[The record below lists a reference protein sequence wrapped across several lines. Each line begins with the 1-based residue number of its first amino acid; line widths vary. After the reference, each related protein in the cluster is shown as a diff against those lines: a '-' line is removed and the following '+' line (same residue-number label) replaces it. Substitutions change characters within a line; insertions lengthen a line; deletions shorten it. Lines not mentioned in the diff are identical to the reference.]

1 MKKIISFLAAVSL
14 LFLCFS
20 CSKGKN
26 ETQSDNSLNKTSKQ
40 NKDMVLNVASYS
52 SFAEDWG
59 AGGDIIKQFQRET
72 GITVNLINAGSGAE
86 LVGYIKNN
94 AQKEKVDVVVGISD
108 DYINTD
114 FASFLREPV
123 VFDYSYYTF
132 LKSRESKIKTPDSL
146 WDLTKDEYNKQF
158 ILIDPR
164 TSSVGLGA
172 LYWTK
177 SVLKNDFINWWEK
190 ALKNALTVASSW
202 SEAYGLF
209 LNGEAPI
216 VLSYTTSPWYDI
228 ASGEEPYAEALD
240 FKEGHIKCEEYMA
253 VLKSSE
259 NSENAQKFI
268 DFMLSSYAQKKL
280 SDINVM
286 YPVVR
291 NDELQSIFTHIKE
304 PKTVVEKDSTES
316 GALIDYWQERI
327 L

>member
-1 MKKIISFLAAVSL
+1 M
-14 LFLCFS
+14 
-20 CSKGKN
+20 
-26 ETQSDNSLNKTSKQ
+26 
-40 NKDMVLNVASYS
+40 
-52 SFAEDWG
+52 
-59 AGGDIIKQFQRET
+59 
-72 GITVNLINAGSGAE
+72 
-86 LVGYIKNN
+86 
-94 AQKEKVDVVVGISD
+94 
-108 DYINTD
+108 
-114 FASFLREPV
+114 
-123 VFDYSYYTF
+123 
-132 LKSRESKIKTPDSL
+132 
-146 WDLTKDEYNKQF
+146 
-158 ILIDPR
+158 
-164 TSSVGLGA
+164 
-172 LYWTK
+172 
-177 SVLKNDFINWWEK
+177 
-190 ALKNALTVASSW
+190 KNALTVASSW

-228 ASGEEPYAEALD
+228 ASGEKPYAEALD

-304 PKTVVEKDSTES
+304 PKIVVEKDSTES